1 MWYLILRFVRM
12 WLKFYI
18 VLFTKD
24 LSFILKAYI
33 FFLPFFPQKR
43 DLESLS
49 HIINFKI

>member
-1 MWYLILRFVRM
+1 M
-12 WLKFYI
+12 WLNFYI

-33 FFLPFFPQKR
+33 FFLLFFFFPQKR